1 MIRLEHFRQR
11 RLADDPSLPKHF
23 PMSARSGWKGY
34 LQISLVSI
42 PVKSYTAVNS
52 CSGSRISLNQLHEEC
67 HSRIRY
73 AKTCPIH
80 GEVSADEI
88 VSGYEY
94 SKGNYAVIDPAELDQ
109 LRTESDRAVK
119 IQAVFA
125 RKQIN
130 PLYLGGKTAYLV
142 PDGPIGQRP
151 YALVQQALAEGE
163 LAAVAQVVLNGKE
176 ETVLLWTLDRLI
188 AMTSLN
194 YEEEVKLPATF
205 EHELSN
211 PDWSVPE
218 MKMTKALLE
227 SLKQKHFE
235 ISDYK
240 DLYAERLKLLID
252 SKVEG
257 KELVAPESSD
267 ETPHVINLMDALRKS
282 LEQAH
287 ARDPK
292 VNTSRVQ
299 KKAAKKSNASTP
311 VRRKKKT
318 G

>member
-1 MIRLEHFRQR
+1 
-11 RLADDPSLPKHF
+11 
-23 PMSARSGWKGY
+23 MSARTGWKGY
-34 LQISLVSI
+34 LQVSLVSI

-52 CSGSRISLNQLHEEC
+52 CSGSRISLNQLHEKC

-80 GEVSADEI
+80 GEVSNDEI
-88 VSGYEY
+88 ISGYEY
-94 SKGNYAVIDPAELDQ
+94 SKGKYAVIDPAELDQ
-109 LRTESDRAVK
+109 LRSESDRSVN
-119 IQAVFA
+119 IQAVIA

-130 PLYLGGKTAYLV
+130 PLYLGGKTAYLI
-142 PDGPIGQRP
+142 PDGAVGQRP
-151 YALVQQALAEGE
+151 YALVQQALAEGD

-176 ETVLLWTLDRLI
+176 ETVLLWTIERLI

-227 SLKQKHFE
+227 SIKQKHFE
-235 ISDYK
+235 IGDYK
-240 DLYAERLKLLID
+240 DLYAERLKMLIA

-257 KELVAPESSD
+257 KQLVTPESND
-267 ETPHVINLMDALRKS
+267 DAPPVINLMDALRKS
-282 LEQAH
+282 LEHAH
-287 ARDPK
+287 ARRPR

-299 KKAAKKSNASTP
+299 KRAAKKSNSGTP

>member
-1 MIRLEHFRQR
+1 
-11 RLADDPSLPKHF
+11 
-23 PMSARSGWKGY
+23 MSARTGWKGY
-34 LQISLVSI
+34 LQVSLVSI

-73 AKTCPIH
+73 TKTCPIH
-80 GEVSADEI
+80 GEVGNDEI
-88 VSGYEY
+88 ISGYEY

-109 LRTESDRAVK
+109 LRTESDHAVN

-125 RKQIN
+125 RKQVN
-130 PLYLGGKTAYLV
+130 PLYLGGKTAYLI
-142 PDGPIGQRP
+142 PDGAIAQRP
-151 YALVQQALAEGE
+151 YALVQQALEDGD

-176 ETVLLWTLDRLI
+176 ETVLLWTIERLI
-188 AMTSLN
+188 AMTTLN

-205 EHELSN
+205 ERELSN

-227 SLKQKHFE
+227 SLRQKHFE
-235 ISDYK
+235 IGDYK
-240 DLYAERLKLLID
+240 DLYAERLKLLIE
-252 SKVEG
+252 SKVAG
-257 KELVAPESSD
+257 KKLVAPESDD
-267 ETPHVINLMDALRKS
+267 ETPRVINLMDALRKS

-287 ARDPK
+287 ARGAK

-299 KKAAKKSNASTP
+299 KKASKRSNASTP

>member
-1 MIRLEHFRQR
+1 
-11 RLADDPSLPKHF
+11 
-23 PMSARSGWKGY
+23 MSTRTGWKGY
-34 LQISLVSI
+34 LQVSLVSI

-80 GEVSADEI
+80 GEVSRDDI
-88 VSGYEY
+88 ISGYEY
-94 SKGNYAVIDPAELDQ
+94 SKGQYAVIDPAELDQ

-119 IQAVFA
+119 VQGVFA

-130 PLYLGGKTAYLV
+130 PIYLGGKTAYLI
-142 PDGPIGQRP
+142 PDGAIGQRP
-151 YALVQQALAEGE
+151 YALVQKALAEAD

-176 ETVLLWTLDRLI
+176 ETVLLWTLERLI

-194 YEEEVKLPATF
+194 YEEEVKLPVTF
-205 EHELSN
+205 ENELSN

-227 SLKQKHFE
+227 SMRQKRFE
-235 ISDYK
+235 IGDYK
-240 DLYAERLKLLID
+240 DMYAERLRLLID

-257 KELVAPESSD
+257 KKLVAPESSD
-267 ETPHVINLMDALRKS
+267 ETPQVINLMDALRKS
-282 LEQAH
+282 LKQAH
-287 ARDPK
+287 ARGPTS
-292 VNTSRVQ
+292 NRSRVP
-299 KKAAKKSNASTP
+299 KKAAKKTNASTP
-311 VRRKKKT
+311 LRRKKKT